1 MPNTVCNHMSHFPPT
16 DSAVII
22 AQRMSHYTASTCLHT
37 GGIML
42 TSNEVYLTCTSVEEK
57 LMFKCLNISF
67 SLAFSCLK
75 RRGPLKQT
83 EGEWTNVLSVI
94 FKIRFLHHHLSQL
107 ATVQRLTILP
117 KRQHLPWVT
126 AMFLRCCNAQT
137 INDEDVFVL

>member
-1 MPNTVCNHMSHFPPT
+1 
-16 DSAVII
+16 
-22 AQRMSHYTASTCLHT
+22 
-37 GGIML
+37 ML
-42 TSNEVYLTCTSVEEK
+42 TSNG
-57 LMFKCLNISF
+57 ISDMYI
-67 SLAFSCLK
+67 SGGKANGKCLK

-94 FKIRFLHHHLSQL
+94 FKIRFLHRHLSQL

-137 INDEDVFVL
+137 INNEDVFVL